1 MRSRPSFRE
10 FGALNDRKT
19 KENDDFL
26 EKRGEIQEIYL
37 TSSIIIGNLINF
49 LTNWP
54 FTNKSKQ
61 IVGDSFSY
69 AIRQDWNKPKSY
81 QPISLTN

>member
-1 MRSRPSFRE
+1 MPRARIRSRPSFLE
-10 FGALNDRKT
+10 FGTLNDRKT

-26 EKRGEIQEIYL
+26 EKRGEIQENYL
-37 TSSIIIGNLINF
+37 TSSIIIGNLIYF
-49 LTNWP
+49 LTNQP

-69 AIRQDWNKPKSY
+69 AIRQD
-81 QPISLTN
+81 